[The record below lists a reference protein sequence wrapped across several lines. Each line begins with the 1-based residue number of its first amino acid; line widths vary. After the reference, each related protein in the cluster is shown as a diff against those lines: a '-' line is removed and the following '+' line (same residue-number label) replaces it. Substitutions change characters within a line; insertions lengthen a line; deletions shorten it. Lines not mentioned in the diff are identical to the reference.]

1 MGVHVHPRKVMPKAW
16 MECWGVGGPVVLPL
30 RCILQLSGELVNV
43 TSEILLSLVWDG
55 AQALGFLG

>member
-1 MGVHVHPRKVMPKAW
+1 MPKAW
-16 MECWGVGGPVVLPL
+16 MECWGVRGPVVLPL